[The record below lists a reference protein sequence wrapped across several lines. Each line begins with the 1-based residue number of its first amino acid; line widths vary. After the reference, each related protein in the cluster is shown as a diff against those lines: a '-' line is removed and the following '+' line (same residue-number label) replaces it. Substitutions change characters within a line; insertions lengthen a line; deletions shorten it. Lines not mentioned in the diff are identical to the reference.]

1 MEFLTAEFWVR
12 VASIILIDLMLAGD
26 NALVIA
32 LAVRT
37 LPPRQQFWGRI
48 GGTFGAVALRLIFI
62 TIITQLLRIPFL
74 QAIGGL
80 ALIWIAFKLV
90 SQGGEEAHGQVR
102 HGSSLWEAVWIIIVA
117 DAIMSLD
124 NVLAVAGAAHGNL
137 FLVIFGIAVSIPIV
151 IWGSGILARLMGR
164 YQWVVWVGGGVL
176 GWVAGEMIVNDK
188 IVHGWIEPW
197 ASVLHWVVPAVLG
210 IGLTALGW
218 WMARRTVAR
227 EFKVAA
233 ELAPVQGPTPGR
245 HIEPPT
251 LEPREEKK
259 SSPAGG

>member
-1 MEFLTAEFWVR
+1 MEFMTAEFWAR
-12 VASIILIDLMLAGD
+12 VFSIILIDLMLAGD

-32 LAVRT
+32 MAVRS

-62 TIITQLLRIPFL
+62 AIITQLLRIPFL
-74 QAIGGL
+74 QAVGGL

-90 SQGGEEAHGQVR
+90 NQGGEEAHGSVR
-102 HGSSLWEAVWIIIVA
+102 HGSSLWEAIWIIIVA

-124 NVLAVAGAAHGNL
+124 NVLAVAGAAHGNMA
-137 FLVIFGIAVSIPIV
+137 LVIFGIAVSIPIV

-164 YQWVVWVGGGVL
+164 YAWIVWVGGGVL

-197 ASVLHWVVPAVLG
+197 VAVLHYLVPGVLG
-210 IGLTALGW
+210 VGLTLLGW
-218 WMARRTVAR
+218 WTARRATQRAF
-227 EFKVAA
+227 EAAA
-233 ELAPVQGPTPGR
+233 EIAPVTAPA
-245 HIEPPT
+245 H
-251 LEPREEKK
+251 LEARDEKK
-259 SSPAGG
+259 SSSAGA